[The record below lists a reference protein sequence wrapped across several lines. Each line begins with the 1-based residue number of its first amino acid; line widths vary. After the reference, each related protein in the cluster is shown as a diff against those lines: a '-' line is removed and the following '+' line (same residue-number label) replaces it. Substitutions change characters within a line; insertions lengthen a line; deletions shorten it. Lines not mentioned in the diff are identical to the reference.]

1 MPRSTRLGG
10 RVAAALF
17 STPLALQLSVSFHLA
32 AALGAQIDWRQ
43 QNTFSVTPVGRDF
56 AAMAYDPAAGGLLL
70 FGGQATGAITS
81 QNLRWT
87 SVGWQRLTPAVSPPP
102 RSGHA
107 LASDTS
113 RNVIVL
119 FGGWDGTVPGPNM
132 PFQYFDDTWEWN
144 GSNWLQ
150 RSPVIVPTARHLHV
164 MAYDSARRRTVLT
177 SGWTDRDSGRL
188 LYDTWEWD
196 GTAWGER
203 TPVHPAPAFSGA
215 TMAYD
220 AARRVTVLTGTP
232 NASAGGVYLWD
243 GADWSHPFAP
253 GFGYAN
259 GTRIV
264 YDAARER
271 IVLFGGGDTN
281 GVPLPVGTWDWDGQL
296 WTQRATATAPPPR
309 YWHALAYDPMSA
321 QVVVFGGRGLQSVRR
336 NDTWILSA
344 TNPALAVA
352 FGSGCA
358 GSQGVLTLSPSRRP
372 WLGDSYRTLWT
383 NTPPGAPFLIAFG
396 GTDQVFGSFTLPLA
410 LAPFGMPGCSL
421 LVAPETVGPTIAP
434 STSFANEFAVPND
447 PSLLAQRAFLQGF
460 AFDPGANAAGFVASN
475 GLALTVGAR

>member
-215 TMAYD
+215 TTGILQL
-220 AARRVTVLTGTP
+220 VT
-232 NASAGGVYLWD
+232 SWK
-243 GADWSHPFAP
+243 
-253 GFGYAN
+253 
-259 GTRIV
+259 
-264 YDAARER
+264 
-271 IVLFGGGDTN
+271 
-281 GVPLPVGTWDWDGQL
+281 
-296 WTQRATATAPPPR
+296 
-309 YWHALAYDPMSA
+309 
-321 QVVVFGGRGLQSVRR
+321 
-336 NDTWILSA
+336 
-344 TNPALAVA
+344 
-352 FGSGCA
+352 
-358 GSQGVLTLSPSRRP
+358 LSPLELIDAMLLELLV
-372 WLGDSYRTLWT
+372 LGCFVDQLSMIMITL
-383 NTPPGAPFLIAFG
+383 PFFMPLAKAMGIDLVWFG
-396 GTDQVFGSFTLPLA
+396 ILMLLMLEISFTTP
-410 LAPFGMPGCSL
+410 PFGMLLFVMKGVAPPGVTMRDIYVSAAPFVL
-421 LVAPETVGPTIAP
+421 LVLLVVCLVVAFPEVATWLPR
-434 STSFANEFAVPND
+434 AV
-447 PSLLAQRAFLQGF
+447 SAH
-460 AFDPGANAAGFVASN
+460 
-475 GLALTVGAR
+475 